1 MRACGVHEITIITG
15 RRAEDIRAAA
25 VGTGI
30 HFIHNPAYAETK
42 MFDSVCLGLSYYK
55 EKRKTAGKETL
66 DGIFFF
72 PVDVPL
78 FTPFTLEYEKYR
90 FAEGDVGGSI
100 SGI

>member
-1 MRACGVHEITIITG
+1 
-15 RRAEDIRAAA
+15 
-25 VGTGI
+25 
-30 HFIHNPAYAETK
+30 

-78 FTPFTLEYEKYR
+78 FTPFTLLQAKLVE
-90 FAEGDVGGSI
+90 AVGVLPGCSAWQTCFDI
-100 SGI
+100 RTTLF